1 MKASMIGAALAVV
14 AIAAGAPAR
23 AETVFSTGFEP
34 PGYATGQLAGQ
45 NGWFN
50 DTNAFVQN
58 STVESGLQ
66 AVSVS
71 DNTTGQYVTYH
82 AVSYNSVGNPDK
94 LVTISTGFELSAV
107 GSPIYW
113 EALVAIDNSPRFI
126 TQFLVN
132 GETGQACGYNPCNGP
147 ILAPGTWYDLSM
159 LLNYST
165 GTATDFVDGVAFSSG
180 SFYLSPTT
188 LGYVGL
194 GINDAYGLGDATAS
208 WDNISV
214 SSSVPEPSTWAM
226 MLAGFG
232 FLGLTGW
239 RKAVKTPLAA

>member
-45 NGWFN
+45 NGWVS
-50 DTNAFVQN
+50 DPNAFVQN

-71 DNTTGQYVTYH
+71 ADTTGQHVTSQ
-82 AVSYNSVGNPDK
+82 AVSYNSVGNPNQ

-107 GSPIYW
+107 GSPLYW
-113 EALVAIDNSPRFI
+113 EALTTSGNTGFI
-126 TQFLVN
+126 SQFLVN

-188 LGYVGL
+188 LGSVGL